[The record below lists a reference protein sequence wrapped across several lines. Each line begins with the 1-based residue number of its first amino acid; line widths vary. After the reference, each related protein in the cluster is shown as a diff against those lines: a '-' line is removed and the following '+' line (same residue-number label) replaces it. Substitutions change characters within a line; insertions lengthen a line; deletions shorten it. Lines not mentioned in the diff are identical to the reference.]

1 MSTPNTKESLTWK
14 YLDFEKL
21 SIQELYALLA
31 LRQEV
36 FVVEQTCPYPDIDGS
51 DQNASHLL
59 GYRQDGLLAAYCR
72 IFIPGVK
79 AQQGVI
85 GRVVTS
91 PLCRREGYGIELMN
105 RAIFILESQFPGA
118 GIHIGAQL
126 YLRRFYESLGFVQ
139 SGDEYDEDGIPH
151 IPMIKA

>member
-1 MSTPNTKESLTWK
+1 MLSSDSTGSLQWK

-21 SIQELYALLA
+21 SLQELYAVLA

-36 FVVEQTCPYPDIDGS
+36 FIVEQACAYPDIDGY
-51 DQNASHLL
+51 DQKASHLL
-59 GYRQDGLLAAYCR
+59 GFRQDGLLAAYCR

-91 PLCRREGYGIELMN
+91 PLCRREGFGLELMK
-105 RAIFILESQFPGA
+105 RAIFILESQYPGA

-126 YLRRFYESLGFVQ
+126 YLKRFYEGLGFVQ
-139 SGDEYDEDGIPH
+139 SGEGYDEDGIPH